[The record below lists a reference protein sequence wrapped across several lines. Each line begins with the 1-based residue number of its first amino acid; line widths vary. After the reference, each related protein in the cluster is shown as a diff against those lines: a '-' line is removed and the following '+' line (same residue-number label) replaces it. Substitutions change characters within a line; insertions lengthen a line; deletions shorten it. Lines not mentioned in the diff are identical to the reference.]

1 MTEVASIESYAAIGV
16 LILFVAIVA
25 IVILV
30 VAHLPSLLP
39 FLPFLAPSRHGPTK
53 DSPYESGVPLAAG
66 TDRRLHIRFYVIAL
80 LFLLFDVEIVF
91 LWPWVLAYYH
101 AAVNGMTIPLEGGG
115 EAGAGFLLVGM
126 GVFMALLLFGLVYE
140 WKKGAFRWD

>member
-30 VAHLPSLLP
+30 VAHLPY
-39 FLPFLAPSRHGPTK
+39 LAPSRHGPTK

-66 TDRRLHIRFYVIAL
+66 SDRRLHIRFYVVAL

-91 LWPWVLAYYH
+91 LWPWVLTYYH
-101 AAVNGMTIPLEGGG
+101 AAVNDMTIPLEGGG
-115 EAGAGFLLVGM
+115 VAGAGFLLVGM
-126 GVFMALLLFGLVYE
+126 GVFFSLLLFGLVYE